1 MQSVILC
8 GGSGSR
14 LWPLSRKNYPK
25 QFLNLYS
32 DKSLLQETFL
42 RMRLVMPAQN
52 IYFVTNKDN
61 YYNVLNQIKE
71 INPTFKE
78 ENIILEPMARNT
90 LPAIALAVKYL
101 REKVKIPADEH
112 ILFAPSDHYIL
123 DGAGF
128 AKVLRKMGKLV
139 SNNIGT
145 IGIIPTKPET
155 GYGYIEKSFAVDP
168 VSRHGMTVRGG
179 GGSFFKVI
187 SFKEKPNK
195 EVAEKYI
202 ESGKYLWNSGMYM
215 FNAKTFGVALK
226 KHVPEISKVYGEKY
240 DDFLK
245 HFSELPKV
253 SIDNGI
259 SEKSDK
265 VVVFEGDF
273 GWNDIGSFDSMAD
286 SALKNKKHS
295 PRHVSVDSKNIFVH
309 TTSNRLVAT
318 LGVEDLVIIEN
329 SDSILIHKKGR
340 SEDVKKLLAHLEEK
354 KYPEVEHNIIVHRP
368 WGRYEVLMDTPFY
381 KVKKILV
388 YPGAKLSLQSHEH
401 RSEHWVVVDGLAGA
415 TNGEEYVVLN
425 KNESTYI
432 PARAKHRLEIPG
444 TINLEIIE
452 VQLGVYLGEDD
463 IKRFDDI
470 YRRL

>member
-1 MQSVILC
+1 
-8 GGSGSR
+8 
-14 LWPLSRKNYPK
+14 
-25 QFLNLYS
+25 
-32 DKSLLQETFL
+32 
-42 RMRLVMPAQN
+42 MRLVMPAQN

-215 FNAKTFGVALK
+215 FTAKTFSAALK
-226 KHVPEISKVYGEKY
+226 KYVPEISKIYGEKY
-240 DDFLK
+240 EDFLK
-245 HFSELPKV
+245 HFSDLPKV

-295 PRHVSVDSKNIFVH
+295 DLFFV
-309 TTSNRLVAT
+309 
-318 LGVEDLVIIEN
+318 LGI
-329 SDSILIHKKGR
+329 
-340 SEDVKKLLAHLEEK
+340 
-354 KYPEVEHNIIVHRP
+354 
-368 WGRYEVLMDTPFY
+368 
-381 KVKKILV
+381 
-388 YPGAKLSLQSHEH
+388 SL
-401 RSEHWVVVDGLAGA
+401 
-415 TNGEEYVVLN
+415 
-425 KNESTYI
+425 
-432 PARAKHRLEIPG
+432 
-444 TINLEIIE
+444 
-452 VQLGVYLGEDD
+452 
-463 IKRFDDI
+463 
-470 YRRL
+470 